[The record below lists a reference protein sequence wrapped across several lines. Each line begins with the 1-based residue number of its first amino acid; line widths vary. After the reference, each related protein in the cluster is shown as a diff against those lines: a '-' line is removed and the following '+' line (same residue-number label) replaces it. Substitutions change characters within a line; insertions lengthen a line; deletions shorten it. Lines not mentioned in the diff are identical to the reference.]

1 MIAVGVGV
9 LWGLLAGWLTLRQLC
24 AASVRWYRSPD
35 GDDRDL
41 APTATRPSHTPS
53 HDSWSLPSCGA
64 TGATPSGRADGVGYP
79 TVQSRRDP
87 AGRLVSLVG
96 SVVSAVG
103 LVGRAMRR
111 LVGRSPD
118 PAADRRCGAVVVLA
132 GVLVAVH
139 PLLAVVPLAG
149 ATVGPALVERR
160 RARQQ
165 ISRVVDELPDVVDLL
180 RLTTTA
186 GLPVTAAVS
195 AIGGRPGGVV
205 GVALVRAAAQ
215 VARGG
220 TTADTLA
227 SLLDALGPPIRPLV
241 DALADH
247 DRYGTALAPA
257 LDRLSV
263 ETRLQR
269 RRQAEEAARRL
280 PVSLLFPLV
289 LTVLP
294 AYVLLTIVPLLVG
307 SFSSLHL

>member
-1 MIAVGVGV
+1 MIAIGVGV
-9 LWGLLAGWLTLRQLC
+9 LWGLLAGWWTLRQLC
-24 AASVRWYRSPD
+24 AASVRWYRSP
-35 GDDRDL
+35 GDDDGSM
-41 APTATRPSHTPS
+41 APAATRPSQDGQIPS
-53 HDSWSLPSCGA
+53 RLGE
-64 TGATPSGRADGVGYP
+64 RAAE
-79 TVQSRRDP
+79 P
-87 AGRLVSLVG
+87 AGRLFSLVG
-96 SVVSAVG
+96 PVASAVG
-103 LVGRAMRR
+103 LVGRTVRR
-111 LVGRSPD
+111 LAGRPPD
-118 PAADRRCGAVVVLA
+118 PAADRRCGVVVVVA
-132 GVLVAVH
+132 VVLVAVH

-160 RARQQ
+160 RARRQT
-165 ISRVVDELPDVVDLL
+165 SRVVDELPDVVDLL
-180 RLTTTA
+180 RLTTSA
-186 GLPVTAAVS
+186 GLPVSAAVS

-205 GVALVRAAAQ
+205 GVTLVRAAAQ
-215 VARGG
+215 VAHGG

-257 LDRLSV
+257 LDRLAV